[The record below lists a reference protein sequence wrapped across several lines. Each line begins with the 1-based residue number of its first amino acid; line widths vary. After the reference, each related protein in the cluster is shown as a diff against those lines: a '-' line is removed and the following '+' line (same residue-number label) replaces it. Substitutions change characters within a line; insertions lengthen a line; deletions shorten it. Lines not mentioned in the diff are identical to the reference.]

1 MAYALFYWW
10 LNDTQ
15 IWPYLVF
22 YRVGMP
28 PEYYDIIATV
38 HMIMSSIHGSCIVLM
53 AASSVWLRKLVFT
66 PWGDWRESK
75 ILKKSTG
82 TMQILEINTKNANR
96 ANSELLKWI
105 SKLSAQIISRHGIL
119 GVNGQYFHV
128 IAIFREF
135 IETALQT
142 IQAYRMSSL
151 LPNALLN
158 RFYVVGIVLNCWSP
172 VVIHAFLFRRDEAR
186 KRFAS
191 LASDSMLDL
200 FSCMGVTFIIVLNY
214 VGQYTPETADFG
226 LYPWYND
233 EWAAKALNE
242 FQMVLVVSWS
252 DLATRVLF
260 SLGLLMAITNM
271 KELLYPIPRHGNRVV
286 GFKEAVLDSPSKTKV
301 LSLHIQASV
310 QPSLQQ
316 CTLQVRPWA
325 VKRPYCFLISLD
337 CHRLQISGQLEEID
351 IKWRE
356 FDGSTVVMMVIK
368 HCPLVDIP
376 DTFNEFHQLISVK
389 VYNSTIVEWRESAA
403 ITNTNH
409 PAFLSLMLVRTNMT
423 NGELP
428 AGFQSS
434 DPPLNLY
441 DYEFCITNLRE
452 VPDDLDVKW
461 LTGSYV
467 IIEYSQLQTVP
478 QALLRVNPSYFS
490 LTGNPISELPPEI
503 FEIEGLTDLG
513 IGDTNIRELPHNVT
527 QLSSTL
533 TSIYVE
539 GTSISYFWSWTDE
552 ILGRESVRNVPRA
565 IYAGNTVYCGDL
577 EKILTKSANSFS
589 AVANPDFSSRLM
601 NPPEAGLE
609 GNIWSFVDCN
619 PAVSGLS
626 GPLYPLAA
634 EDNQNVLHS

>member
-242 FQMVLVVSWS
+242 FQMPLECF
-252 DLATRVLF
+252 F

-286 GFKEAVLDSPSKTKV
+286 GFKEAVLDSPSKTKGKSTASERR
-301 LSLHIQASV
+301 LSTTA
-310 QPSLQQ
+310 
-316 CTLQVRPWA
+316 
-325 VKRPYCFLISLD
+325 
-337 CHRLQISGQLEEID
+337 
-351 IKWRE
+351 
-356 FDGSTVVMMVIK
+356 
-368 HCPLVDIP
+368 
-376 DTFNEFHQLISVK
+376 
-389 VYNSTIVEWRESAA
+389 
-403 ITNTNH
+403 
-409 PAFLSLMLVRTNMT
+409 
-423 NGELP
+423 
-428 AGFQSS
+428 
-434 DPPLNLY
+434 
-441 DYEFCITNLRE
+441 
-452 VPDDLDVKW
+452 
-461 LTGSYV
+461 
-467 IIEYSQLQTVP
+467 
-478 QALLRVNPSYFS
+478 
-490 LTGNPISELPPEI
+490 
-503 FEIEGLTDLG
+503 
-513 IGDTNIRELPHNVT
+513 
-527 QLSSTL
+527 
-533 TSIYVE
+533 
-539 GTSISYFWSWTDE
+539 
-552 ILGRESVRNVPRA
+552 
-565 IYAGNTVYCGDL
+565 
-577 EKILTKSANSFS
+577 EK
-589 AVANPDFSSRLM
+589 
-601 NPPEAGLE
+601 
-609 GNIWSFVDCN
+609 
-619 PAVSGLS
+619 
-626 GPLYPLAA
+626 
-634 EDNQNVLHS
+634 

>member
-1 MAYALFYWW
+1 MSASRKAPWFSPQEVVLVPWWYFTIWWFVFLGIHLATCGYNMAYALFYWW

-151 LPNALLN
+151 LPNALPN

-214 VGQYTPETADFG
+214 VGQYTPETADF
-226 LYPWYND
+226 
-233 EWAAKALNE
+233 
-242 FQMVLVVSWS
+242 
-252 DLATRVLF
+252 
-260 SLGLLMAITNM
+260 
-271 KELLYPIPRHGNRVV
+271 
-286 GFKEAVLDSPSKTKV
+286 
-301 LSLHIQASV
+301 
-310 QPSLQQ
+310 
-316 CTLQVRPWA
+316 
-325 VKRPYCFLISLD
+325 
-337 CHRLQISGQLEEID
+337 EID

-478 QALLRVNPSYFS
+478 QALLRIMPPYFS
-490 LTGNPISELPPEI
+490 LIGNPISELPPEI

-552 ILGRESVRNVPRA
+552 ILGRVSIRDIPRV
-565 IYAGNTVYCGDL
+565 IYAGHTVYCGDL

-626 GPLYPLAA
+626 GPLYPLEA